1 MADGSPWP
9 VVVGG
14 GLTLAGTLATTLVTI
29 VRDAVQQGDDKKK
42 RRADKFERDVPGL
55 DSRDF

>member
-1 MADGSPWP
+1 MACSCG
-9 VVVGG
+9 GG
-14 GLTLAGTLATTLVTI
+14 GLTLAGTPATTLVTI
-29 VRDAVQQGDDKKK
+29 VRDDVQQRNDEKK